1 MRALPLFAPLLLM
14 ALAGCAQHYRG
25 AVVDVR
31 NRPVPYARVEGHGMH
46 HALIIGEGPFVR
58 STVADSTGHF
68 DLVSADWPN
77 QITATSPD
85 SKTSGRIFL
94 GLTQPP
100 YVITIR

>member
-1 MRALPLFAPLLLM
+1 MRVSRFISPLLLLS
-14 ALAGCAQHYRG
+14 LASCAQHYRG
-25 AVVDVR
+25 SVVDAR
-31 NRPVPYARVEGHGMH
+31 GRPVPNARVEGHGMH

-77 QITATSPD
+77 QIIATSPD
-85 SKTSGRIFL
+85 SKTAGRIFL